1 MSRVKAIMKSATK
14 LDELSAIVRYK
25 MGDKS
30 NRHDIDLEFSAL
42 TKSDISFCMDA
53 LTKVSRSFAIV
64 IQQLPPDL
72 KEAVAIFY
80 LVLRGLDTVEDD
92 MALDATYKDKMLR
105 NFYKYCYLSDFKI
118 TNIGDT
124 EDYQTLLA
132 NFDKVSRCFIS
143 LKDEYK
149 EEIADVCFKMGNGMA
164 DYIHYK
170 IETIKDYDVYCH
182 YVAGLVGTGLSGL
195 FAASGYENESLK
207 NELGLANSMGLF
219 LQKTNITRDYLEDY
233 EAGRIFWPTEIW
245 SKYHTKLGDYA
256 KTPQAIE
263 SIDGLN
269 AMVADATRHLTDC
282 VHYLKMLKNEQVFR
296 FCAIPQLMAIATMVE
311 LYNNPEVFK
320 TNVKIRKGLTA
331 KIMMNTKC
339 FDDARAMILEQLDL
353 LVEKMNLQPN
363 TPIQMWQQVYD
374 VRALLGM
381 KLINPIVF

>member
-1 MSRVKAIMKSATK
+1 MSRVKTIIKSATK

-25 MGDKS
+25 MGEKS
-30 NRHDIDLEFSAL
+30 DRHEIDLEFSAL
-42 TKSDISFCMDA
+42 TKSDMQFCMDA

-92 MALDATYKDKMLR
+92 MTLDATYKDKMLR
-105 NFYKYCYLSDFKI
+105 NFYKQCYLSDFKI
-118 TNIGDT
+118 ANIGDT
-124 EDYQTLLA
+124 QDYQTLLA
-132 NFDKVSRCFIS
+132 NFDKVTRCFIN
-143 LKDEYK
+143 LNEDYK

-164 DYIHYK
+164 DYIQYE
-170 IETIKDYDVYCH
+170 IETVKDYDVYCY
-182 YVAGLVGTGLSGL
+182 YVAGLVGNGLSGL

-245 SKYHTKLGDYA
+245 SKYQPELGDFA
-256 KTPQAIE
+256 KQPNEAQ
-263 SIDGLN
+263 SIAGLN

-282 VHYLKMLKNEQVFR
+282 VHYLKMLRNEQVFR

-311 LYNNPEVFK
+311 LYNNAEVFK

-331 KIMMNTKC
+331 KIMMDTKT
-339 FDDARAMILEQLDL
+339 FDDARGLILEQLDI
-353 LVEKMNLQPN
+353 LVEKMNRYQN
-363 TPIQMWQQVYD
+363 APIQMWQQIYD
-374 VRALLGM
+374 VRTLLGM
-381 KLINPIVF
+381 ELVNPIVF